1 MAEARL
7 PKVHIP
13 MAVDTRGID
22 TGLSAAERKIRAS
35 AGRIAAMEARQ
46 ASASRLALGRRTLGM
61 ALQRSGIGGGIGEM
75 AGMALGG
82 GAVGLAA
89 AGLAAG
95 FMAFDVASRGLKDAV
110 TGAAAALK
118 QFEETGKQ
126 TFAANETILRGLA
139 KMEEQ
144 TKGPGL
150 LTGIFQGFQYGRSA
164 VEGEG
169 GGLSSFMNML
179 ESALGS
185 TASIFGTLY
194 QGGSLDEARRTATEG
209 YLPQL
214 LKFFGMDDTQSQI
227 ALALSRLADRRADEQ
242 AAIDAKRENI

>member
-22 TGLSAAERKIRAS
+22 SGLSAAERKVKAS
-35 AGRIAAMEARQ
+35 AAKIAAIEARQ
-46 ASASRLALGRRTLGM
+46 ASASRM
-61 ALQRSGIGGGIGEM
+61 ALTKKVGTMALERSGFGGGVGEL

-82 GAVGLAA
+82 GGVGLAA

-95 FMAFDVASRGLKDAV
+95 FMAFDVASRALKDAV
-110 TGAAAALK
+110 TGASDALRN
-118 QFEETGKQ
+118 FEETGKQ

-150 LTGIFQGFQYGRSA
+150 LQGIAQGFQYGRST
-164 VEGEG
+164 VEGG
-169 GGLSSFMNML
+169 GGLSDFMAKI
-179 ESALGS
+179 ESALGF
-185 TASIFGTLY
+185 TAAAFGTLY
-194 QGGSLDEARRTATEG
+194 QGGSLQQAQEAAVRGYGSEVFGLTE
-209 YLPQL
+209 
-214 LKFFGMDDTQSQI
+214 SQTEI
-227 ALALSRLADRRADEQ
+227 ARALSLLAASRAEEQ
-242 AAIDAKRENI
+242 AALEAKRRNI

>member
-22 TGLSAAERKIRAS
+22 SGLSAAERKVKAS
-35 AGRIAAMEARQ
+35 AARIAAIEARQ
-46 ASASRLALGRRTLGM
+46 ASASRLALTKKVGTM
-61 ALQRSGIGGGIGEM
+61 ALERSGFGGGVGEL

-82 GAVGLAA
+82 GGVGLAA
-89 AGLAAG
+89 AGIAAG
-95 FMAFDVASRGLKDAV
+95 FAAFDLASRGMREAV
-110 TGAAAALK
+110 MGATAALK

-150 LTGIFQGFQYGRSA
+150 LQGIFQGFQYGRST
-164 VEGEG
+164 VDGE
-169 GGLSSFMNML
+169 GGLSSIMSTV
-179 ESALGS
+179 ESALGA
-185 TASIFGTLY
+185 TASYLGTIY
-194 QGGSLDEARRTATEG
+194 QGGSMQQAGQTASQG
-209 YLPQL
+209 FLSQL
-214 LKFFGMDDTQSQI
+214 AGFFGLSESQADI
-227 ALALSRLADRRADEQ
+227 ARALTRLADTRSDDQ
-242 AAIDAKRENI
+242 AAIDAKRSNI